1 MSDIGFSAGHRR
13 LMLTFFSGDLTRQ
26 GQLLFQVLPEDD
38 GPVEEE

>member
-1 MSDIGFSAGHRR
+1 MILVPQQVIVDLI
-13 LMLTFFSGDLTRQ
+13 LTVCSGDLTRQ

>member
-1 MSDIGFSAGHRR
+1 MVIFR
-13 LMLTFFSGDLTRQ
+13 SGDLTRQ